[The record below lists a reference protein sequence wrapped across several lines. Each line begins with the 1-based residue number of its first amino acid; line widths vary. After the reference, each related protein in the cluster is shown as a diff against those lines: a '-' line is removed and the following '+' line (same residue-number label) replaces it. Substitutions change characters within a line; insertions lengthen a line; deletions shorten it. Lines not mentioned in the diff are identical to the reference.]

1 MWNVTKSF
9 LKIQIY
15 YVICCALSN
24 PVSAPLCKFFSPK
37 MQHTETLRK
46 LLKTQLI
53 ALYLQTTDYIGH
65 ALCQKVTLQT
75 LHSAFTLTIPT
86 NSSDDSN
93 SNNNNKNNSML
104 LIYCFTVSNIFHNT
118 RKALSAK
125 IVQLNTY
132 KCIQMFNWLATY

>member
-1 MWNVTKSF
+1 MWNVTKGF

-24 PVSAPLCKFFSPK
+24 PVSTPLCKYFSPK
-37 MQHTETLRK
+37 MQQTETLRK

-65 ALCQKVTLQT
+65 TLCQRVTLQT

-86 NSSDDSN
+86 YSSDDSN
-93 SNNNNKNNSML
+93 SNNNNNNNSVL
-104 LIYCFTVSNIFHNT
+104 LIYCFTVSNLFDNS
-118 RKALSAK
+118 RKAPFAK
-125 IVQLNTY
+125 VVQLNTY
-132 KCIQMFNWLATY
+132 KYIEMLNWLAT